1 MRPFVRV
8 LCVLAVPGMVFGF
21 LTRVPGFEF
30 GFTGDA
36 ISVHE
41 PWLDVATG
49 IAIAAAIFLAA
60 AIILGVLL
68 ALGFSATSWRR

>member
-1 MRPFVRV
+1 VRPFVRV

-49 IAIAAAIFLAA
+49 IALAAAIFLAV
-60 AIILGVLL
+60 AIIFGVLH
-68 ALGFSATSWRR
+68 ALGLSAPSQRR